1 MRTALSSDSNQNQKT
16 HPMANGNIFLLVP
29 AANFQQP
36 LPADLTCFDW
46 TEYQYDA
53 EDPQAPPTPIN
64 VHPTW
69 EQLAQHN
76 VYEFGPAV
84 PVQHQGATVYV
95 VELLASWLTGD
106 VAKIQATGFNLL
118 EVREARQFIADNQ
131 PEPVAPEA
139 PAEL

>member
-1 MRTALSSDSNQNQKT
+1 
-16 HPMANGNIFLLVP
+16 MANGNIFLLVP
-29 AANFQQP
+29 AASYELP

-46 TEYQYDA
+46 TEYQYDPSDPTA
-53 EDPQAPPTPIN
+53 EPTPVV

-69 EQLAQHN
+69 KQLADHN

-84 PVQHQGATVYV
+84 PVQHQGTTVYV
-95 VELLASWLTGD
+95 IEMLASWLTGD

-118 EVREARQFIADNQ
+118 EVREARQFIAENQ

-139 PAEL
+139 PAEA